1 MTRSLDE
8 WIGKTDDARV
18 PPRVRLRRFDAFGGI
33 CYLSGIK
40 IRAGMKW
47 ELHHII
53 ALING
58 GQHRESNLA
67 PVTVDAHKVQTKLDK
82 AFKKVVYRKRSKHLG
97 VKKASRPIPGGKAS
111 GIRKRMNGNVERW
124 S

>member
-8 WIGKTDDARV
+8 WIGKTDDAAV

-33 CYLSGIK
+33 CYLSGRK
-40 IRAGMKW
+40 IRAGEKW

-67 PVTVDAHKVQTKLDK
+67 PVLADAHKKQTKLDV
-82 AFKKVVYRKRSKHLG
+82 AEKKMLNRKRSKHLG
-97 VKKASRPIPGGKAS
+97 IKSQTIGQRKAFQSKFKRKIS
-111 GIRKRMNGNVERW
+111 GEVVLR
-124 S
+124 

>member
-1 MTRSLDE
+1 MTRSTDE

-18 PPRVRLRRFDAFGGI
+18 PPRVRVRRFDAFGGV
-33 CYLSGIK
+33 CYLSGRK
-40 IRAGMKW
+40 IRAGEKW
-47 ELHHII
+47 ELHHVI

-67 PVTVDAHKVQTKLDK
+67 PVLVEAHKVQTKLDK

-97 VKKASRPIPGGKAS
+97 VRKASRPIPGSRAS
-111 GIRKRMNGNVERW
+111 GLKKRMDGTVVQR
-124 S
+124 

>member
-1 MTRSLDE
+1 MMTRSVDE
-8 WIGKTDDARV
+8 WIGKTDDSAV
-18 PPRVRLRRFDAFGGI
+18 PPRVRVRRFDAFGGI

-40 IRAGMKW
+40 IRPGMKW

-67 PVTVDAHKVQTKLDK
+67 PVLYDAHKKQTRLDV
-82 AFKKVVYRKRSKHLG
+82 AEKKMLNRKRSKHIG
-97 VKKASRPIPGGKAS
+97 VKKASRPIPGSKAS
-111 GIRKRMNGNVERW
+111 GWKKSFSGEVTRR
-124 S
+124 